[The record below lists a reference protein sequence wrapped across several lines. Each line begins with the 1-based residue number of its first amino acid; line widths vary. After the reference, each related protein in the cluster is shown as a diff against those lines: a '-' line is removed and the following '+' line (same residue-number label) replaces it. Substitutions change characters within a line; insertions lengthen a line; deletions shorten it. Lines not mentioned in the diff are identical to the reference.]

1 MYIFTKKLYMTIDSK
16 KYEKKA
22 KKKKMLLQKYYTS
35 GFLPIA
41 SGRRCLL
48 TTSLH
53 MIWSTFLTNGP
64 DCTLLCFLLN
74 FWCQHFLS
82 FRTLQLKPKFK
93 FPRTIQKKSTQLCID
108 LTKCSKNNLIQT
120 ARGNVLINQNSPLV
134 CFTKAK

>member
-1 MYIFTKKLYMTIDSK
+1 MTIDSK

-22 KKKKMLLQKYYTS
+22 KKEKMLLQKYYTS

-74 FWCQHFLS
+74 F
-82 FRTLQLKPKFK
+82 
-93 FPRTIQKKSTQLCID
+93 
-108 LTKCSKNNLIQT
+108 
-120 ARGNVLINQNSPLV
+120 
-134 CFTKAK
+134 